1 MDHNNSPKDS
11 AELCNKKFSILQEI
25 SNLIAA
31 TTNITSIANLMLD
44 LAIDYTD
51 AETGSLMTVNEL
63 GELHIRAAKGIDIKL
78 FNTFSEIIGE
88 GIAGTVAKQK
98 IPVLVQDINNDE
110 RFKEKKRDHYKT
122 KSFISCPIL
131 FKNRLLG
138 VLNISDKKDGSVFTE
153 DEFALI
159 KIISNQ
165 AAIVL
170 QNASLM
176 NQLRVKAA
184 GLEELNKKLVEFDI
198 VKTEFLTRVSH
209 ELRTPL
215 NSIKGSIYYM
225 NKTLK
230 PLSPEHGEFCNI
242 ISSETNKLIEISENL
257 LDYLRLENGAQAVK
271 KTIINLPDLVQ
282 EIIDSKILKTTLTK
296 KSLKLN
302 LNARK
307 DISNVLGDRIRVFQF
322 FINLIEGLSHYLA
335 PNDQITIA
343 FDENDYVNIHITIP
357 RQLPESIYRNIWNS
371 TYIFQG
377 EHSEEKVKLYLAWK
391 VAEIHKWKLLAENGE
406 DNFHISVSIP
416 HSAKMKI
423 EAVLSTTMDMF
434 TEFISEMLN
443 LNICS
448 IMLTDELTGELS
460 IKSAIG
466 LSDEVINRTRIR
478 AADSVSGWVALE
490 GKPLLLDNIENSPD
504 FVRLNARHYNTNS
517 LLSLPLKIDGK
528 VIGVVNLNNKKTGET
543 FTKQDLQIASSLC
556 ERISFFLKKLYAG
569 EYSEDYFKHFIASF
583 DSLLNAEKT
592 YFKKSNIFPNLMD
605 RVISNL
611 NASDEDRNSA
621 IYVSMIYDLG
631 LVLVENGFLQF
642 KKLSPSEVSVLRV
655 HPYTT
660 IGLLDDFEFSEDVKK
675 AILHHHERYDGT
687 GYPDRLK
694 GEEIPF
700 ISRALS
706 VVDSFCALITEKPY
720 RKAHTK
726 DAALAEIKKGAG
738 SLYDPKI
745 VEALEKAM
753 SEVIMPI
760 T

>member
-1 MDHNNSPKDS
+1 MDYNSLKDS
-11 AELCNKKFSILQEI
+11 AELCDKKFSILQKI
-25 SNLIAA
+25 SNLIVV
-31 TTNITSIANLMLD
+31 TNNITSITNLMLD
-44 LAIDYTD
+44 LAIDYTE
-51 AETGSLMTVNEL
+51 AETGSFMMVNEL
-63 GELHIRAAKGIDIKL
+63 GKLQIRAAKGIDIQL
-78 FNTFSEIIGE
+78 FSKFSQSIGE

-98 IPVLVQDINNDE
+98 IPVLVQDINSDE
-110 RFKEKKRDHYKT
+110 RFKEKKRDHYRT
-122 KSFISCPIL
+122 GSFISCPIL
-131 FKNRLLG
+131 FKNTLLG
-138 VLNISDKKDGSVFTE
+138 VVNISDKKDGSVFSQ
-153 DEFALI
+153 DEFDLMQ
-159 KIISNQ
+159 IISNH

-198 VKTEFLTRVSH
+198 VKSEFLTRISH

-230 PLSPEHGEFCNI
+230 PNSPELGEFCNI
-242 ISSETNKLIEISENL
+242 ISSETNKLIDISENL
-257 LDYLRLENGAQAVK
+257 LDYLRLENGTQAMK
-271 KTIINLPDLVQ
+271 KTIIDLPDLVQ
-282 EIIDSKILKTTLTK
+282 EIIDSKNLKTTLAK
-296 KSLKLN
+296 KGVKLN
-302 LNARK
+302 LNVRK
-307 DISNVLGDRIRVFQF
+307 DISNILGDRIRVFQF
-322 FINLIEGLSHYLA
+322 FINLIEGLCHYLA
-335 PNDQITIA
+335 PNDQITITC
-343 FDENDYVNIHITIP
+343 DENDFVNLYITIP
-357 RQLPESIYRNIWNS
+357 RQLPESIFQNIWNS

-391 VAEIHKWKLLAENGE
+391 VAEIHKWKLLAENSE
-406 DNFHISVSIP
+406 NSFHISVSIP

-423 EAVLSTTMDMF
+423 EAVLTTTMDMF

-460 IKSAIG
+460 IKSARG
-466 LSDEVINRTRIR
+466 LSDEVINRTRISTE
-478 AADSVSGWVALE
+478 DSVAGWVALE

-504 FVRLNARHYNTNS
+504 FVRFNARHYNTNS

-543 FTKQDLQIASSLC
+543 FTKQDLNIASSLC

-569 EYSEDYFKHFIASF
+569 EHSEDYFKHFIASF
-583 DSLLNAEKT
+583 GSLLNAEKT
-592 YFKKSNIFPNLMD
+592 YFKKSSIFPNLMD
-605 RVISNL
+605 GVISNL
-611 NASDEDRNSA
+611 NVSDEEKSSA
-621 IYVSMIYDLG
+621 VYVSMIYDLG

-642 KKLSPSEVSVLRV
+642 KKLSPSELSALRV

-694 GEEIPF
+694 GKEIPF

-706 VVDSFCALITEKPY
+706 VVDSFCALTTEKPY
-720 RKAHTK
+720 RKACTK
-726 DAALAEIKKGAG
+726 DAALAEIRKGAG

-753 SEVIMPI
+753 SEVTMPI
-760 T
+760 M

>member
-1 MDHNNSPKDS
+1 MDYNNSQKEI
-11 AELCNKKFSILQEI
+11 AELCEKKFSILQKI
-25 SNLIAA
+25 SNLIVV
-31 TTNITSIANLMLD
+31 TNNITSIANLMLD

-51 AETGSLMTVNEL
+51 AEKGSLMTLNEM
-63 GELHIRAAKGIDIKL
+63 GELQICAAKGIDIQL
-78 FNTFSEIIGE
+78 FNSFSESIGE

-98 IPVLVQDINNDE
+98 IPVLVQDINSDE

-122 KSFISCPIL
+122 ESFISCPIL

-138 VLNISDKKDGSVFTE
+138 VLNINDKKGGLVFTH
-153 DEFALI
+153 DEFTLI
-159 KIISNQ
+159 QLISNQ

-170 QNASLM
+170 QNALLM

-198 VKTEFLTRVSH
+198 VKTDFLTRVSH

-215 NSIKGSIYYM
+215 NSIKGAIYYM
-225 NKTLK
+225 NKTLQ
-230 PLSPEHGEFCNI
+230 PLSPEHEEFCNI

-257 LDYLRLENGAQAVK
+257 LDYLRLENGTQSMK
-271 KTIINLPDLVQ
+271 KTIINLPALVQ
-282 EIIDSKILKTTLTK
+282 EIFDSKVLKTTLEK
-296 KSLKLN
+296 KCLKLN
-302 LNARK
+302 LDVK
-307 DISNVLGDRIRVFQF
+307 KEISNILGDRLRVFQF
-322 FINLIEGLSHYLA
+322 FVNLIEGLSHYLL
-335 PNDQITIA
+335 PDDKISLT
-343 FDENDYVNIHITIP
+343 FDENDYVDIYITIP
-357 RQLPESIYRNIWNS
+357 RHLPESVYQNIWNS

-377 EHSEEKVKLYLAWK
+377 EHSEERLKLYLAWK
-391 VAEIHKWKLLAENGE
+391 VAEAHKWKLVTENRE
-406 DNFHISVSIP
+406 NSFYVSVSIP

-423 EAVLSTTMDMF
+423 EALLSTTMDMF

-460 IKSAIG
+460 IKSARG
-466 LSDEVINRTRIR
+466 LSDEVINRTRIN
-478 AADSVSGWVALE
+478 AADSISGWVALE
-490 GKPLLLDNIENSPD
+490 GKPLLIDNIENSPD
-504 FVRLNARHYNTNS
+504 FVRLNAQHYNTNS
-517 LLSLPLKIDGK
+517 LLSLPLKINGK
-528 VIGVVNLNNKKTGET
+528 VIGVVNLNDKKTGEA
-543 FTKQDLQIASSLC
+543 FTSQDLHIASSLC

-569 EYSEDYFKHFIASF
+569 ECTEDYFKHFISSF
-583 DSLLNAEKT
+583 DSLLNAEKN
-592 YFKKSNIFPNLMD
+592 YFKKSSLFPNLMD
-605 RVISNL
+605 MVISNL
-611 NASDEDRNSA
+611 NASDEDKNAA
-621 IYVSMIYDLG
+621 IYISMIYDLG
-631 LVLVENGFLQF
+631 LVLVENGFLQV

-687 GYPDRLK
+687 GYPDKLK
-694 GEEIPF
+694 GDEIPF

-720 RKAHTK
+720 RKARNK
-726 DAALAEIKKGAG
+726 DKALAEIRKGAG

-753 SEVIMPI
+753 AEVIMPGM
-760 T
+760 